1 MFEDDGAD
9 GGLGECPKN
18 VIMADRPRTMYFED
32 VENLTVRGITFRDAA
47 FWTLHMAGC
56 RHVVVDGI
64 RILNDQRGTNN
75 DGINPDT
82 CQDVVKICYFSMWN
96 ILEKIPELS
105 EHLWEKNMEQIAE
118 GWFLDLQEF
127 LEVWSSVK
135 GGGNTKRRWL
145 YMYPVFWF
153 DEPKSV
159 EVWKRKKTPEAR
171 CGRIAVLYP

>member
-1 MFEDDGAD
+1 MDYRITDYGAVAD
-9 GGLGECPKN
+9 G
-18 VIMADRPRTMYFED
+18 T
-32 VENLTVRGITFRDAA
+32 
-47 FWTLHMAGC
+47 
-56 RHVVVDGI
+56 
-64 RILNDQRGTNN
+64 TNN
-75 DGINPDT
+75 RAAIQAAVDACTVAGGGRVIVPTGQFLSGTIVLKSNVT
-82 CQDVVKICYFSMWN
+82 LYLEGGAELISSLRNVVKICYFSMWN

>member
-1 MFEDDGAD
+1 MTGS
-9 GGLGECPKN
+9 
-18 VIMADRPRTMYFED
+18 IRT
-32 VENLTVRGITFRDAA
+32 LVRMLSKYVTFLCGIY
-47 FWTLHMAGC
+47 W
-56 RHVVVDGI
+56 
-64 RILNDQRGTNN
+64 
-75 DGINPDT
+75 
-82 CQDVVKICYFSMWN
+82 K
-96 ILEKIPELS
+96 KIPELS

-159 EVWKRKKTPEAR
+159 EVWKRKKRRKHGADELQFYIR
-171 CGRIAVLYP
+171 RR

>member
-1 MFEDDGAD
+1 MISS
-9 GGLGECPKN
+9 LRN
-18 VIMADRPRTMYFED
+18 
-32 VENLTVRGITFRDAA
+32 
-47 FWTLHMAGC
+47 
-56 RHVVVDGI
+56 
-64 RILNDQRGTNN
+64 
-75 DGINPDT
+75 
-82 CQDVVKICYFSMWN
+82 VVKICYFSMWN

-171 CGRIAVLYP
+171 GVAHTEPDSRRSRPKRCKTYQYFCILRANLWMEFLSDHGRYSSTPRAYIRRIIL